1 MSERQVV
8 VNVRYVTQQHK
19 DDGVF
24 AARFPQLGLSAFG
37 GTEEEAI
44 ENSKRL
50 FNRFINTYRSVGKL
64 EEVLNSAD
72 VEWHWRDEYP
82 ADRPEFEDTD
92 KLLGSVKA
100 VDKDSTDFIDFPD
113 NPASLPHYRLQL
125 EAWSEPHPA
134 DRRIAA

>member
-8 VNVRYVTQQHK
+8 VNVRCVTQQHK

-37 GTEEEAI
+37 ETEEEAI

-64 EEVLNSAD
+64 HEVLDSAE

-82 ADRPEFEDTD
+82 SDRPAFEDTD
-92 KLLGSVKA
+92 NLVKSVK
-100 VDKDSTDFIDFPD
+100 VVEIDSTALIDFPD

-125 EAWSEPHPA
+125 EAWSKPQPA
-134 DRRIAA
+134 DQRIAA